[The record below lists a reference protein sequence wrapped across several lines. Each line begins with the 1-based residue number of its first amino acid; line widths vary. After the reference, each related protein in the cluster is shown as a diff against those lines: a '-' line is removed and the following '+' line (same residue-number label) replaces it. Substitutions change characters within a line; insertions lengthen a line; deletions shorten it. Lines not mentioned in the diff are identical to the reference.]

1 MKITQLCL
9 ILASIVF
16 SNYMYAQKSGDIKAT
31 VKDKKA
37 KNEINIQ
44 DEKQPHFI
52 QFGIMSRNHE
62 SFKNKYGVDVFY
74 QNCVITPFVSKQAKE
89 NNILLAKSLTEKYG
103 EAWKK
108 DLDFTP
114 YGL

>member
-1 MKITQLCL
+1 MKSSKICL

-16 SNYMYAQKSGDIKAT
+16 SNYMSAQKSGDIKAT

-37 KNEINIQ
+37 KNEITTQ
-44 DEKQPHFI
+44 DQKQSHFI

-74 QNCVITPFVSKQAKE
+74 QNCVISPFLSQQAKQ
-89 NNILLAKSLTEKYG
+89 NNTLLAKSLTEKYG
-103 EAWKK
+103 EIWKK
-108 DLDFTP
+108 DLGFTP